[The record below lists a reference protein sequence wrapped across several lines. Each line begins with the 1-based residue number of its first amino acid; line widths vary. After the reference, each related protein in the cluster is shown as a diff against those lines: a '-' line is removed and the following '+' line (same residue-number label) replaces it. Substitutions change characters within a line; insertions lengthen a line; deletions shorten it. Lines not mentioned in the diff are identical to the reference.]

1 MKGLDPPEMPG
12 HAPTSPARATDCGMI
27 GTEPSDRQLPGS
39 PLAMNITSDAFL
51 SSVMD
56 LLVDTIC
63 VVNVEGR
70 FVFVSAACEQTF
82 GYTPAEM
89 IGQPMIEFVHPDDR
103 ARTLAGVDRVYAGT
117 QEPHFENRYLR
128 KDGGTVHIMWSARSA
143 PDTGMRVAVA
153 RDVTERKR
161 AESMQ
166 AALYAVSEAAHTAE
180 DLLALFRQVHQIV
193 GGLLP
198 AVNFFVALYD
208 NAKDELSF
216 PYYVDAQHEA
226 PAPRPLDS
234 GTLSAEVIRSGQAM
248 LLRADTAPNL
258 PTRVKLDLGR
268 NSLDWLGVPLQT
280 QRGPIGVLVV
290 QSYTGD
296 VRYTEQDL
304 ELLQFVST
312 QVATAIERKQM
323 DARLRHIARHDP
335 LTGLPN
341 RTWLHECIE
350 TALQRARA
358 EQRRLALL
366 YIDLD
371 MFKEVNDRFG
381 HEVGD
386 LLLQETATRLCS
398 EVAQAGMVGRIGGD
412 EFLVLLDGDCAV
424 EETLSIAQRTR
435 ARLGQPFALADEKV
449 TVSPSIGVAL
459 YPEHGD
465 DYKRLIRYA
474 DEAMYAAK
482 KSGGNRVQLAAGPT
496 APD

>member
-1 MKGLDPPEMPG
+1 
-12 HAPTSPARATDCGMI
+12 
-27 GTEPSDRQLPGS
+27 
-39 PLAMNITSDAFL
+39 MNITSDAFL

-70 FVFVSAACEQTF
+70 FVFVSAACRQTF

-89 IGQPMIEFVHPDDR
+89 IGQPMIDFVHPDDR
-103 ARTLAGVDRVYAGT
+103 ARTLARVDNIYAGA
-117 QEPHFENRYLR
+117 QKPHFENRYVR
-128 KDGGTVHIMWSARSA
+128 KDGGTVHIMWSARWSPEA
-143 PDTGMRVAVA
+143 GVRVAVA

-180 DLLALFRQVHQIV
+180 NLLALFRHVHQIV

-208 NAKDELSF
+208 KAKDELSF
-216 PYYVDAQHEA
+216 PYFVDAEHEA

-258 PTRVKLDLGR
+258 PPRVRLDVGR

-280 QRGPIGVLVV
+280 QQGPIGVLVV

-296 VRYTEQDL
+296 VRYTEHDM

-323 DARLRHIARHDP
+323 ETRLRHIARHDP
-335 LTGLPN
+335 LTDLPN
-341 RTWLHECIE
+341 RALLHERIE
-350 TALQRARA
+350 AALQHARA
-358 EQRRLALL
+358 EHRRMALL
-366 YIDLD
+366 YVDLD

-381 HEVGD
+381 HAAGD
-386 LLLQETATRLCS
+386 LLLQETAVRLHGG
-398 EVAQAGMVGRIGGD
+398 VAQAGMVGRIGGD
-412 EFLVLLDGDCAV
+412 EFLVLLDSDC
-424 EETLSIAQRTR
+424 TLERTLAIAESLRS
-435 ARLGQPFALADEKV
+435 RLCQPFALADAMV
-449 TVSPSIGVAL
+449 SVSPSIGIAL

-465 DYKRLIRYA
+465 DYKQLIRDA
-474 DEAMYAAK
+474 DEALYAAK
-482 KSGGNRVQLAAGPT
+482 KSGGNLVRLAVGAA

>member
-1 MKGLDPPEMPG
+1 
-12 HAPTSPARATDCGMI
+12 
-27 GTEPSDRQLPGS
+27 
-39 PLAMNITSDAFL
+39 MNITDAAFL
-51 SSVMD
+51 TSVMD

-70 FVFVSAACEQTF
+70 FVFVSAACRQTF
-82 GYTPAEM
+82 GYAPAEM
-89 IGQPMIEFVHPDDR
+89 IGQRMIDFVHPDDR
-103 ARTLAGVDRVYAGT
+103 ARTLARVDNIYAGT
-117 QEPHFENRYLR
+117 QEPHFENRYVR
-128 KDGGTVHIMWSARSA
+128 KDGSTVHIMWSARWA
-143 PDTGMRVAVA
+143 PEAGVRVAVA

-180 DLLALFRQVHQIV
+180 DLLALFRRVHQIV

-208 NAKDELSF
+208 KAADELSF
-216 PYYVDAQHEA
+216 PYYVDAQHDA
-226 PAPRPLDS
+226 PAPRALDS

-248 LLRADTAPNL
+248 LLRADTALDL
-258 PTRVKLDLGR
+258 PPRVKLDVGR

-280 QRGPIGVLVV
+280 QQGPIGVLVV

-296 VRYTEQDL
+296 VRYTERDL

-335 LTGLPN
+335 LTDLPN
-341 RTWLHECIE
+341 RTLLHERIQA
-350 TALQRARA
+350 ALQHARD
-358 EQRRLALL
+358 EHRRMALL
-366 YIDLD
+366 YVDLD

-381 HEVGD
+381 HSAGD
-386 LLLQETATRLCS
+386 LLLQETAVRLRRG
-398 EVAQAGMVGRIGGD
+398 VAQAGMVGRIGGD
-412 EFLVLLDGDCAV
+412 EFLVLLDSDCPVEQTLAIAESLRSHLSEPFTLAGDA
-424 EETLSIAQRTR
+424 
-435 ARLGQPFALADEKV
+435 V
-449 TVSPSIGVAL
+449 TVSPSIGIAL
-459 YPEHGD
+459 YPAHGD
-465 DYKRLIRYA
+465 HYQQLIRCA

-482 KSGGNRVQLAAGPT
+482 TSGGNRVRLAGGPV

>member
-1 MKGLDPPEMPG
+1 
-12 HAPTSPARATDCGMI
+12 
-27 GTEPSDRQLPGS
+27 
-39 PLAMNITSDAFL
+39 MNITSDAFL

-70 FVFVSAACEQTF
+70 FVFVSAACQQTF

-89 IGQPMIEFVHPDDR
+89 IGQPMIDFVHPDDR
-103 ARTLAGVDRVYAGT
+103 ARTLARVDNIYAGT
-117 QEPHFENRYLR
+117 QEPHFENRYVR
-128 KDGGTVHIMWSARSA
+128 KDGRTVHIMWSARWSPEA
-143 PDTGMRVAVA
+143 GVRVAVA

-180 DLLALFRQVHQIV
+180 NLLALFRHVHQIV

-208 NAKDELSF
+208 RAKDELSF
-216 PYYVDAQHEA
+216 PYYVDAEHEA

-258 PTRVKLDLGR
+258 PPRVKLDVGR

-280 QRGPIGVLVV
+280 QQGPIGVLVV

-296 VRYTEQDL
+296 VRYTEHDM

-323 DARLRHIARHDP
+323 ETRLRHIARHDP
-335 LTGLPN
+335 LTDLPN
-341 RTWLHECIE
+341 RALLHERIE
-350 TALQRARA
+350 AALQHARA
-358 EQRRLALL
+358 EHRRLALL
-366 YIDLD
+366 YVDLD

-381 HEVGD
+381 HAAGD
-386 LLLQETATRLCS
+386 LLLQETAARLHGG
-398 EVAQAGMVGRIGGD
+398 VAQAGMVGRIGGD
-412 EFLVLLDGDCAV
+412 EFLVLLDSDCTV
-424 EETLSIAQRTR
+424 ERSLAIAESLRS
-435 ARLGQPFALADEKV
+435 RLCQPFALADTV
-449 TVSPSIGVAL
+449 VSVSPSIGIAL

-465 DYKRLIRYA
+465 DYKQLIRDA
-474 DEAMYAAK
+474 DEALYAAK
-482 KSGGNRVQLAAGPT
+482 KSGGNRVRLAGGPA

>member
-1 MKGLDPPEMPG
+1 
-12 HAPTSPARATDCGMI
+12 
-27 GTEPSDRQLPGS
+27 
-39 PLAMNITSDAFL
+39 MNITSDAFL

-63 VVNVEGR
+63 VVNAQGR
-70 FVFVSAACEQTF
+70 FVFVSAACERTF

-89 IGQPMIEFVHPDDR
+89 IGQPMIDFVHPDDR
-103 ARTLAGVDRVYAGT
+103 ARTLAGVDKVYAGT
-117 QEPHFENRYLR
+117 QEPHFENRYVH
-128 KDGGTVHIMWSARSA
+128 KDGRTVHIMWSARSS
-143 PDTGMRVAVA
+143 PEGGMRVAVA
-153 RDVTERKR
+153 RDMTERKR

-180 DLLALFRQVHQIV
+180 DLLALFRHVHQIV

-208 NAKDELSF
+208 KSADELSF

-248 LLRADTAPNL
+248 LLRADTALNL
-258 PTRVKLDLGR
+258 PPRVKLDVGR

-280 QRGPIGVLVV
+280 QQGPIGVLVV

-296 VRYTEQDL
+296 VRYTERDL

-335 LTGLPN
+335 LTDLPN
-341 RTWLHECIE
+341 RTLLHERIE
-350 TALQRARA
+350 AALQRARD
-358 EQRRLALL
+358 EHSRLALL
-366 YIDLD
+366 YVDLD

-381 HEVGD
+381 HSVGD
-386 LLLQETATRLCS
+386 LLLQETAVRLRRG
-398 EVAQAGMVGRIGGD
+398 VAQAGMVGRIGGD
-412 EFLVLLDGDCAV
+412 EFLVLLDSDCTV
-424 EETLSIAQRTR
+424 EQILAIAESLRSH
-435 ARLGQPFALADEKV
+435 LGEPFALADDAV
-449 TVSPSIGVAL
+449 TVSPSIGIAL
-459 YPEHGD
+459 YPAHGD
-465 DYKRLIRYA
+465 DYQQLIRCA

-482 KSGGNRVQLAAGPT
+482 TSGGNRVRLAGGPV